1 MSEYDSTEARIPC
14 RTTVEVLR
22 LAIQH
27 VGAIDIKTGE
37 RNGKVAGMAVVF
49 EEDQVLL
56 ITEQGMILRVPVS
69 SIPIRGRNILGV
81 RVVRVEEADRVVA
94 AIKLVEKEETNGE
107 NGEEPAEDEPIH

>member
-1 MSEYDSTEARIPC
+1 M
-14 RTTVEVLR
+14 
-22 LAIQH
+22 
-27 VGAIDIKTGE
+27 DIKTGE

-81 RVVRVEEADRVVA
+81 RIVRVEENDRVVA
-94 AIKLVEKEETNGE
+94 AIKLMEKEETNGE
-107 NGEEPAEDEPIH
+107 GGEEAAPEEEPIH

>member
-1 MSEYDSTEARIPC
+1 MSLTMSSIEETSPPG
-14 RTTVEVLR
+14 VL
-22 LAIQH
+22 
-27 VGAIDIKTGE
+27 IDIKTNE

-81 RVVRVEEADRVVA
+81 RIVRVEETDRVVA
-94 AIKLVEKEETNGE
+94 AIKLVEKEETNGDDVE
-107 NGEEPAEDEPIH
+107 AAEDEPIH